1 MIDRRLVVLRH
12 SKSDWSVDAPD
23 HTRPLNVRGR
33 RDGPEA
39 GRWLRMNVGT
49 PDAVICSSST
59 RTRQTWE
66 LASAA
71 LREPPEPEFTDDVYD
86 ASAVQLLEVVR
97 GLPDSAACVLLIGHN
112 PGIEDLTTL
121 LAGEYL
127 PMTTSAVAVLTWPGS
142 WSDVGLHPATLEAH
156 AVPRG

>member
-1 MIDRRLVVLRH
+1 MSERRLVILRH
-12 SKSDWSVDAPD
+12 AKSDWSTDAPD
-23 HTRPLNVRGR
+23 HSRPLNVRGR

-49 PDAVICSSST
+49 LDVVVCSSST

-71 LREPPEPEFTDDVYD
+71 LRDAPEAQFTDDVYD
-86 ASAVQLLEVVR
+86 ASAIDLLDVVR
-97 GLPDSAACVLLIGHN
+97 GLPDSASCVLLIGHN

-121 LAGEYL
+121 LAGELL

-142 WSDVGLHPATLEAH
+142 WSDVGLIPATLQAH